1 LGLCAPPLLPTCW
14 NLISLMMLMLENQ
27 LPRLRQRLL
36 LLLLLQHFQKHH
48 QH

>member
-14 NLISLMMLMLENQ
+14 NLISLLLMIENQ
-27 LPRLRQRLL
+27 LPRLQKLLL